1 MENIKNIIFD
11 LGGVFLNIDFQ
22 KTNEAFEKLGVA
34 GFADYFNQHHADALF
49 EHLETGKIAEDDFY
63 EAFRKETQTQLT
75 NAQIR
80 DAWNALILDFPSER
94 LAWLNEIKNRY
105 RVFLFSNTNQIHYNF
120 FMANFTKTFGG
131 KDFNSY
137 FIKAYYSQI
146 LGLRKPLVESYQA
159 IITEQ
164 QLNPAETLFI
174 DDTEKNIVGAK
185 ESGLQTIHLVAP
197 KTVLDLPL

>member
-80 DAWNALILDFPSER
+80 DAWNALILDFPWRSHCR
-94 LAWLNEIKNRY
+94 
-105 RVFLFSNTNQIHYNF
+105 
-120 FMANFTKTFGG
+120 
-131 KDFNSY
+131 
-137 FIKAYYSQI
+137 
-146 LGLRKPLVESYQA
+146 
-159 IITEQ
+159 
-164 QLNPAETLFI
+164 
-174 DDTEKNIVGAK
+174 
-185 ESGLQTIHLVAP
+185 
-197 KTVLDLPL
+197 